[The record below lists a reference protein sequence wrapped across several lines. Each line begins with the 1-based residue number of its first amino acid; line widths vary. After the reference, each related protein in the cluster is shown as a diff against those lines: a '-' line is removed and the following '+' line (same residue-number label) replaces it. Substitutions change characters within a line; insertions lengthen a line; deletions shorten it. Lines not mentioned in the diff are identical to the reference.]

1 VLAFKIG
8 RGLFVIDMSNTEFV
22 IIGKILSADI
32 DGEGSLHIILK
43 NSNAYWAEYATKHLR
58 GLTNQIIKADIKKW
72 QQTTTT
78 IINQTAEKTPHK
90 PI

>member
-1 VLAFKIG
+1 MEKF
-8 RGLFVIDMSNTEFV
+8 SQPT
-22 IIGKILSADI
+22 I

-72 QQTTTT
+72 QQTTTA
-78 IINQTAEKTPHK
+78 INQTAEKTLHK